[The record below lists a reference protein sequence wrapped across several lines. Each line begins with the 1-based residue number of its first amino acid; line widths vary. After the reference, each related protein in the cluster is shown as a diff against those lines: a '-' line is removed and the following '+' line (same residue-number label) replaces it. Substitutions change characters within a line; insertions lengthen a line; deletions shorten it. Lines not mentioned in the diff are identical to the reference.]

1 LSDLVLALRFD
12 NNPQRSTEHTFDSF
26 CYPGPMGFRWQQVGS
41 GPPSLFDADELIA
54 RHVGAGEY
62 RGMEFFEVHAKSVVN
77 RVPSTSSMP
86 FEWTI
91 NPYRGCT
98 HACSYCF
105 ARPTH
110 DYLGLDIGEGF
121 DRQIVVKVNAVE
133 RARIE
138 LDRRRWPG
146 HPIALGTNTDP
157 YQRAEGKYHLT
168 RGLIAA
174 MAEGGSSFSV
184 LTKSTLIVRDIAEL
198 RAAQEHVQV
207 RANLSIGT
215 LDADVWRLTEPGTPP
230 PWKRMEAVARL
241 NDAGIPCGVFMAP
254 VIPGVSDSDAQ
265 LRAVVSAAVD
275 AGAVSISAGYL
286 YLRDPV
292 RQIFF
297 DRLRADD
304 PATARRLEQRYRE
317 RSYLSTADQR
327 GLTER
332 IRALVELHRRPLK
345 VLQVDAT
352 DHIMSPGP
360 SVAAGGVRDRV
371 AAMGL
376 GRPSAAPNR
385 TPAVAQASL
394 FD

>member
-1 LSDLVLALRFD
+1 M
-12 NNPQRSTEHTFDSF
+12 T
-26 CYPGPMGFRWQQVGS
+26 FRWQQVGS
-41 GPPSLFDADELIA
+41 GPPALFDADELVA

-77 RVPSTSSMP
+77 RVPASSSMP

-110 DYLGLDIGEGF
+110 DYLGLDIGDGF

-138 LDRRRWPG
+138 LDPRRWSG

-168 RGLIAA
+168 RGLIRA
-174 MAEGGSSFSV
+174 MADGGSSFSI
-184 LTKSTLIVRDIAEL
+184 LTKSTLILRDIGEL
-198 RAAQEHVQV
+198 QAAQQRVRV

-215 LDADVWRLTEPGTPP
+215 LDAAVWRLTEPGTPP
-230 PWKRMEAVARL
+230 PSKRMDAVATL

-254 VIPGVSDSDAQ
+254 VIPGVSDSDAH
-265 LRAVVSAAVD
+265 LRAVVSAAVE

-292 RQIFF
+292 RQIFL
-297 DRLRADD
+297 DRLRADE
-304 PATARRLEQRYRE
+304 PVAARRLEQRYRD
-317 RSYLSTADQR
+317 RSYVTTAEQQE
-327 GLTER
+327 LTER
-332 IRALVELHRRPLK
+332 VRRLVRELRPRRPRSAGSPRA
-345 VLQVDAT
+345 VTPTVDVVDDIMRPGLGAT
-352 DHIMSPGP
+352 EP
-360 SVAAGGVRDRV
+360 VAVASGSVRDRV

-376 GRPSAAPNR
+376 GPARKNT
-385 TPAVAQASL
+385 TPKSTPCAGACDQNQQSL
-394 FD
+394 FA